1 MTHTYGEENQGEN
14 GSSYR
19 DDAHPTDVRNFLCDD
34 EALYWMVAPP
44 GKYSLKMTDYKQN
57 EQLCETYDPR
67 AFQLDKGN
75 STLFLDRQPI
85 LPHHQDV
92 LYWFGVDKNTYNP
105 AQFGAPLLSSGDVRS
120 VANLKANAGRLTW
133 FGINGAS
140 GYVYKLMDEY
150 AYENADVIKRH
161 YGILREYVKLVYQ
174 HRTDPELIQILN
186 DKYPYAIQ
194 QQQTC
199 PAAILPPPSHRAP
212 IPHRP
217 AHSPHQLLSANIL
230 RRRVTYEEEVI
241 QFQFADT
248 IEE

>member
-1 MTHTYGEENQGEN
+1 M
-14 GSSYR
+14 
-19 DDAHPTDVRNFLCDD
+19 A
-34 EALYWMVAPP
+34 APS
-44 GKYSLKMTDYKQN
+44 GKSPSKMTDHKQN
-57 EQLCETYDPR
+57 EQLCGTYDPR
-67 AFQLDKGN
+67 AFPLDKR
-75 STLFLDRQPI
+75 SSALFYDRQPV

-92 LYWFGVDKNTYNP
+92 LYWLSVDKNAYG
-105 AQFGAPLLSSGDVRS
+105 AQLLSSADLRS
-120 VANLKANAGRLTW
+120 TSSLKANAGRLTW

-150 AYENADVIKRH
+150 AHEDAEAIKRH
-161 YGILREYVKLVYQ
+161 YSILREYVKLVYQ
-174 HRTDPELIQILN
+174 HRTDPELIQVLN

-199 PAAILPPPSHRAP
+199 PAAILPPPSRPSVHP
-212 IPHRP
+212 PP
-217 AHSPHQLLSANIL
+217 AHPPHQPLSANII